1 MALVRI
7 RRALGVVAVGVLGTT
22 VLSACGGSSTESV
35 SASAPASGTSES
47 QVYVI
52 PQQVGVPP
60 YSFLDDGGKLAGLLP
75 DLSTALGEEM
85 GVTVKNEQASF
96 ENSLLGLQR
105 GAYAWVPGADVTAER
120 LKKFDF
126 ATTLIESYGFR
137 VKADGITIGD
147 SLDDLCGVSV
157 AVTAGSSP
165 VSTLKD
171 QSKKCEAAGKKPVD
185 VQTFADQATA
195 DLAVKSGR
203 TDASTA
209 TSSGLGYQTRT
220 EPGVW
225 KITGPIYQAIDIGF
239 ASMKGDGMAAK
250 LQQATE
256 ALIKNGTYAKI
267 LAKYGTENMSIKS
280 SVINPEP
287 HA

>member
-1 MALVRI
+1 MTLVRT
-7 RRALGVVAVGVLGTT
+7 RRALRVVAAGVLGAA
-22 VLSACGGSSTESV
+22 VLSACGSSSSD
-35 SASAPASGTSES
+35 SASGPDAGSGSGS
-47 QVYVI
+47 QVYTI
-52 PQQVGVPP
+52 PQQIGVPP
-60 YSFLDDGGKLAGLLP
+60 YSFLDEGGKLVGLLP

-105 GAYAWVPGADVTAER
+105 GTYAWVPGADVTAER
-120 LKKFDF
+120 LEKFDF
-126 ATTLIESYGFR
+126 ATTLVESYGFR
-137 VKADGITIGD
+137 VKADGIAIGD
-147 SLDDLCGVSV
+147 SLDDLCGLSV

-165 VSTLKD
+165 VSALQD
-171 QSKKCEAAGKKPVD
+171 QSGKCEAAGKKPID

-203 TDASTA
+203 ADTSTA
-209 TSSGLGYQTRT
+209 TASGLGYQTRT

-225 KITGPIYQAIDIGF
+225 KITGPTYQAIDIGF

-256 ALIKNGTYAKI
+256 ALIKKGSYAEI
-267 LAKYGTENMSIKS
+267 LARYGTENMAITT

-287 HA
+287 NA